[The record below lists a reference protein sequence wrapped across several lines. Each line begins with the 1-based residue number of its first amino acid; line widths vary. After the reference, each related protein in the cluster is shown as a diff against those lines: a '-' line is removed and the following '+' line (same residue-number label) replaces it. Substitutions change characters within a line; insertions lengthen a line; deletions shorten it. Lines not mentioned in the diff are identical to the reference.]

1 MHGLIIILKSFPD
14 EEWRT
19 AAIRPAMVP
28 RLVGHAQCSIT
39 AVAEVVRIFVLR
51 LRAPAL
57 PRARTPYQYCK
68 FELLS
73 LANTI
78 ENNWFYITMSYVWV
92 VCKAQDHW
100 PWLETLVLG
109 CKALCWKYT
118 LPSPLPHITHSIYIA
133 MKFSFIFSHFYSIAT
148 VHLQNLSTFIIII
161 LR

>member
-68 FELLS
+68 FELRS
-73 LANTI
+73 LANTP

-92 VCKAQDHW
+92 VYKALGHW
-100 PWLETLVLG
+100 PWRSPWLEI
-109 CKALCWKYT
+109 LCRDAKHCVENVWNNIII
-118 LPSPLPHITHSIYIA
+118 LFPLHSRTNTQHLYIA
-133 MKFSFIFSHFYSIAT
+133 MKLSFTFSHIFKI
-148 VHLQNLSTFIIII
+148 
-161 LR
+161 